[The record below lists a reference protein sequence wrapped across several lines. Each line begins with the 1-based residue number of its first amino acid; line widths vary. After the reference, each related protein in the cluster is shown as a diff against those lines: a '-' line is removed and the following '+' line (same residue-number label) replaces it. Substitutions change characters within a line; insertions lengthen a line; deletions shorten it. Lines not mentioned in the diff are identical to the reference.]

1 MLCSTLVCSAPLDL
15 FLSLYIYTYSVLCC
29 ALLCSALLCSSL
41 AYCSFKCARVKQEP
55 EVKKSGDVTIA
66 VERERPAAEEDE
78 ESKAMCWVCVCIHV
92 CMSLSVYL
100 STCCC

>member
-15 FLSLYIYTYSVLCC
+15 FLSLYIYIHTVCSVV
-29 ALLCSALLCSSL
+29 LCSALLCSSL